1 MYQLAGWFT
10 DLMDVFRVESVT
22 TDGLTTQERVQVLS
36 AVPCRVYAP
45 AKNSINLRDGAA
57 TTRAD
62 EKLACGID
70 VDIQAGDEIIV
81 TRGGVLGHTR
91 TERYI
96 ASKPGRADLI
106 YILMKPLEWVFL
118 LYLYLTDT
126 RPEVRINR
134 QYKM

>member
-70 VDIQAGDEIIV
+70 VDIQAGDEISV

-96 ASKPGRADLI
+96 ASKPVPYYDPVGVAATGLEHLEVGIRADNI
-106 YILMKPLEWVFL
+106 VG
-118 LYLYLTDT
+118 
-126 RPEVRINR
+126 
-134 QYKM
+134 